1 MNASPTT
8 ALVTLVTLSVDDQL
22 CGIPVEDVRDVLGAR
37 TITRIPLA
45 PPEIAGNLNLRGRI
59 VTALDVRRRLDLAPA
74 DPDTP
79 RMSLVTEHKGE
90 LYALVVDSVREV
102 IALPVDGF
110 EPNPP
115 TLPLAWAQHSTG
127 IFQLPEGLLMTLDVS
142 RLLDLSR

>member
-1 MNASPTT
+1 MNASPTA

-22 CGIPVEDVRDVLGAR
+22 CGIPVEDVRDVLGPRA
-37 TITRIPLA
+37 ITRIPLA

-74 DPDTP
+74 DPDAP

-90 LYALVVDSVREV
+90 LYALLVDSVREV
-102 IALPVDGF
+102 IALPASGF

-115 TLPLAWAQHSTG
+115 TLPPAWARHSTG
-127 IFQLPEGLLMTLDVS
+127 IFQLLEGLLVTLDVS
-142 RLLDLSR
+142 RLLDLSQ

>member
-1 MNASPTT
+1 MNVPSTA
-8 ALVTLVTLSVDDQL
+8 ALVTLVTLSVDGQL

-37 TITRIPLA
+37 AITPIPLA
-45 PPEIAGNLNLRGRI
+45 RPEIAGNLNLRGRI

-74 DPDTP
+74 DPDAP

-102 IALPVDGF
+102 VALPADGF

-115 TLPLAWAQHSTG
+115 TLPPAWTRHSTG
-127 IFQLPEGLLMTLDVS
+127 IFQLPEGLLVTLDVS